1 MRLQPNDSNLTLK
14 TVLKMKRPLIKPLK
28 CAALHQIWLVLF
40 PLLYCRSLCNVM
52 TTLGSFWDRALF
64 TWLHRTVWCGIP
76 PSLPFHLLSRE
87 KNHTPTISHNTRQT
101 ERWNIRRWTRCHAVR
116 LSPSISLSLSRYMLC
131 PGAVEC
137 LSITQIKKL
146 LPCPAASWADC
157 SN

>member
-1 MRLQPNDSNLTLK
+1 
-14 TVLKMKRPLIKPLK
+14 
-28 CAALHQIWLVLF
+28 
-40 PLLYCRSLCNVM
+40 M

-116 LSPSISLSLSRYMLC
+116 LSPSISLSLSLVTCCALVLLNVC
-131 PGAVEC
+131 PSHRSKSCSPAPQLHGQTV
-137 LSITQIKKL
+137 QINPVTAGVNNTGIFTHL
-146 LPCPAASWADC
+146 G
-157 SN
+157 